1 MACTVRW
8 IQNLVVEHREVKS
21 QAKSVSL
28 REKDEREGWEGERE
42 RGRGRELEK
51 ERKKE
56 REREGWE
63 RDVKESRNNYDH
75 AKVEKEKLGQ
85 SKR

>member
-1 MACTVRW
+1 MTCTVRW
-8 IQNLVVEHREVKS
+8 VQNLVVEHREVKS

-28 REKDEREGWEGERE
+28 REKDERER
-42 RGRGRELEK
+42 
-51 ERKKE
+51 
-56 REREGWE
+56 E

-75 AKVEKEKLGQ
+75 AKVEKEKVGQ